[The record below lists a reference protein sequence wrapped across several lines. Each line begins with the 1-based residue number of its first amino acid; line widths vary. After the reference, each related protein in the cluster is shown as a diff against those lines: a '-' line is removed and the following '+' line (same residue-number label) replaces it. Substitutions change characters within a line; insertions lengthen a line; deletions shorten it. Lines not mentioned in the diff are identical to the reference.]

1 MQQDSVENTRTP
13 AATNTDTDTD
23 TDMPPG
29 AATRRRDDGD
39 LPRRKKTQKG
49 PAIGLGPAGDIR
61 KARELATYCRG
72 PGWLEGEG
80 STDWKRASWCFRV
93 FRPWLLCVFSP
104 SVVSTHT
111 HTYVTP
117 DPFHTH
123 TPNMLRVSTRAS
135 AKSVLKSPLRCAVAS
150 KSSVAKIAALGQSN
164 IARVGQFQGVAA
176 AAPAGNLFVQHAYR
190 HFSSA
195 SIVRAPQVVKVPEM
209 AESITEGTLS
219 SFSKKVGEFIKE
231 DELLATIETDKI
243 DVEVNAPVSGTVT
256 ELLVAPDDTVTVGQE
271 IAKIEP
277 GAAPAGGAAPAA
289 KKEEPAPKKEEAAPA
304 PKKEE
309 AAPAPKKETPAPKK
323 EAPAPKKEAA
333 TPASKE
339 STKSTSGKAP
349 ANINPFGN
357 FARTEE
363 RIKMNRMRLRIAER
377 LKEAQNTAASLTTF
391 NEIDMS
397 SLMEMRKLYKDEFIK
412 KTGIKMGFMGAFSRA
427 SALAAKDIPA
437 VNGAIENGHTMVY
450 RDYMDLSIAVATP
463 KGLVTPVVRNAES
476 LTLLEIENEIANL
489 GHKAR
494 DGKLTLEDM
503 TGGTFTISNGG
514 VFGSLFGTPII
525 NMPQTAVLGLHGIKQ
540 RAVSVNGKLESRPMM
555 YVALTY
561 DHRML
566 DGREAVTFLRT
577 VKELIE
583 DPRKMLLM

>member
-1 MQQDSVENTRTP
+1 
-13 AATNTDTDTD
+13 
-23 TDMPPG
+23 
-29 AATRRRDDGD
+29 
-39 LPRRKKTQKG
+39 
-49 PAIGLGPAGDIR
+49 
-61 KARELATYCRG
+61 
-72 PGWLEGEG
+72 
-80 STDWKRASWCFRV
+80 
-93 FRPWLLCVFSP
+93 
-104 SVVSTHT
+104 
-111 HTYVTP
+111 
-117 DPFHTH
+117 
-123 TPNMLRVSTRAS
+123 MLRTQSRSTLKYALKAS
-135 AKSVLKSPLRCAVAS
+135 TLNSI
-150 KSSVAKIAALGQSN
+150 KSSSLKCISNNVNLSLNSFNSKNSVKISN
-164 IARVGQFQGVAA
+164 IQF
-176 AAPAGNLFVQHAYR
+176 R
-190 HFSSA
+190 SFSST
-195 SIVRAPQVVKVPEM
+195 SIFNAPKVVKVPEM

-219 SFSKKVGEFIKE
+219 SFSKNVGDFINE

-243 DVEVNAPVSGTVT
+243 DVEVNSPISGTIT
-256 ELLVAPDDTVTVGQE
+256 DLLVSPDDTVTVGQE

-277 GAAPAGGAAPAA
+277 GSAPEGSS
-289 KKEEPAPKKEEAAPA
+289 APKKEEPKKEEPKKEEPKKEEPKKEAPAPA

-309 AAPAPKKETPAPKK
+309 PKKAAPA
-323 EAPAPKKEAA
+323 
-333 TPASKE
+333 
-339 STKSTSGKAP
+339 STSSSKSTSGKVP
-349 ANINPFGN
+349 ESINPFGN
-357 FARTEE
+357 FSRSEE

-391 NEIDMS
+391 NEVDMS

-437 VNGAIENGHTMVY
+437 VNGAIEGGNTMVY

-476 LTLLEIENEIANL
+476 LTLLEIENEIVKL

-494 DGKLTLEDM
+494 DGQLTLEDM

-525 NMPQTAVLGLHGIKQ
+525 NMPQTAVLGLHGVKE
-540 RAVSVNGKLESRPMM
+540 RAVVVNGKLESRPMM
-555 YVALTY
+555 YIALTY